1 MNWEKVSLFQ
11 VLPVTNCSV
20 IWEEDEMRRGNRI
33 RLSVCFY
40 PYCVW
45 LLTFYTNDH
54 NLQQNSRT
62 MTLIQQLR
70 DFVLYFID
78 LSKSPD
84 WTLKS
89 TKTNRKWS
97 FTEQTSCFSLCGK
110 SERIMKPKNMK
121 YFTATILTLLRKCS
135 QYSTYFY
142 HNTVISV
149 LLIDFMINK

>member
-1 MNWEKVSLFQ
+1 
-11 VLPVTNCSV
+11 
-20 IWEEDEMRRGNRI
+20 
-33 RLSVCFY
+33 
-40 PYCVW
+40 
-45 LLTFYTNDH
+45 
-54 NLQQNSRT
+54 

-135 QYSTYFY
+135 QYSSYFY

-149 LLIDFMINK
+149 LFINFMINK